1 MSDKPKRGVLSISIR
16 ELLLVTM
23 IVALV
28 AGWWVHHRTM
38 IREYLRL
45 ESENESLRNEL
56 EEERFPRIE
65 AGNVPRSTVLP
76 KDLTLEW
83 ILPTTH

>member
-1 MSDKPKRGVLSISIR
+1 MKFTIR
-16 ELLLVTM
+16 DLLLVTM

-28 AGWWVHHRTM
+28 AGWWVHRRTM
-38 IREYLRL
+38 IREYIRL